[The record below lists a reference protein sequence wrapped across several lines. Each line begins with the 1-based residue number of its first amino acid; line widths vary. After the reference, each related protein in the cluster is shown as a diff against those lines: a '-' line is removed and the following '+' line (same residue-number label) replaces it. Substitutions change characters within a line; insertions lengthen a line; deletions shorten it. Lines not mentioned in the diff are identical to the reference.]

1 MRIPLGSTPA
11 ALIGA
16 SLTLVLLAGCGDET
30 DTATDPTATST
41 SASAESS
48 PPATPAPEAD
58 EWRLVD
64 IVAVT
69 AAGGSTS
76 TEVTPVGDPDD
87 LSTFTDQFASEALA
101 AEVAGAVEAADP
113 RPGHLVAAAV
123 VALGC
128 DVPTEVTY
136 VDGMIRAVKV
146 PKPLPECFAPVTSVA
161 IVEVPAAE

>member
-1 MRIPLGSTPA
+1 MRIPLGSTPV

-16 SLTLVLLAGCGDET
+16 SLALVLIAGCGDET
-30 DTATDPTATST
+30 GTATDPTAAPT
-41 SASAESS
+41 SASTESS

-64 IVAVT
+64 IVAET

-101 AEVAGAVEAADP
+101 AEVTDAVEAADP
-113 RPGHLVAAAV
+113 QPGYVVAAAV

-136 VDGMIRAVKV
+136 VDGVIRAVKV
-146 PKPLPECFAPVTSVA
+146 PQPLPECFAPVTSVA
-161 IVEVPAAE
+161 IVEVPVAE

>member
-30 DTATDPTATST
+30 DTATDPSAAPT
-41 SASAESS
+41 SASAETS
-48 PPATPAPEAD
+48 PPTTPAPESD

-64 IVAVT
+64 IVAGT

-76 TEVTPVGDPDD
+76 TEVTVVGDPDD
-87 LSTFTDQFASEALA
+87 LATFTDQFASEALA
-101 AEVAGAVEAADP
+101 AEVAAAVEAADP
-113 RPGHLVAAAV
+113 QPGYVVAAAV

-136 VDGMIRAVKV
+136 LDGVIRAVKV
-146 PKPLPECFAPVTSVA
+146 PDPLPECFAPVTSVA
-161 IVEVPAAE
+161 IIEAPAAQ